1 MEGPC
6 RKLPAGR
13 CGRARSTRDL
23 EPVFGTSPDDGK
35 LSSDRLGR
43 VSSPAVLVVVV
54 FDKTDV
60 LVIGD
65 FRGSESS
72 RGISARFQP
81 RQSLYF
87 FRGTWLSGSSEV
99 AGQGSR
105 LLTAIFFLVFLVL
118 CHVDRTRLFHPLAD
132 ARAPQLAHRSTMR
145 PFIRRST
152 LAIVLICFLV
162 APRCV
167 LAKPRPR
174 VPEKLDDVVDDEE
187 DDEYKSWGMTKR
199 QLAMEREMEGGGPP
213 GGGGG
218 GFDLSELTKGGKG
231 GGFDALAAAS
241 SGPQMTFV
249 KLNPPPDGSTRT
261 QKQVDELSGKWATL
275 LRSGGMSENL
285 YAIDVDTVLINMADG
300 KYMPEVRE
308 FLWEQDEVESFEWNS
323 RVWKKGEST
332 PTPRKQTEDAKFGKN
347 GSKGKKKRKAKKK
360 RAKKAAKDGEL

>member
-6 RKLPAGR
+6 RKVPARR

-72 RGISARFQP
+72 LGISARFQP

-87 FRGTWLSGSSEV
+87 SQTHVAFGFIGGCGSGFPVVDCNFFFGFFGFMPSSIERGCSIHWPT
-99 AGQGSR
+99 
-105 LLTAIFFLVFLVL
+105 
-118 CHVDRTRLFHPLAD
+118 H
-132 ARAPQLAHRSTMR
+132 ARPFAHRSTMR

-323 RVWKKGEST
+323 RVWKKGESK

-347 GSKGKKKRKAKKK
+347 GKGKKKRKARKK

>member
-1 MEGPC
+1 M
-6 RKLPAGR
+6 
-13 CGRARSTRDL
+13 
-23 EPVFGTSPDDGK
+23 
-35 LSSDRLGR
+35 
-43 VSSPAVLVVVV
+43 
-54 FDKTDV
+54 
-60 LVIGD
+60 
-65 FRGSESS
+65 
-72 RGISARFQP
+72 
-81 RQSLYF
+81 
-87 FRGTWLSGSSEV
+87 
-99 AGQGSR
+99 
-105 LLTAIFFLVFLVL
+105 LTAIYFFGFFWFYGT
-118 CHVDRTRLFHPLAD
+118 VDRTRLFHPSAD

-347 GSKGKKKRKAKKK
+347 GKGKKKRKAKKK

>member
-1 MEGPC
+1 M
-6 RKLPAGR
+6 
-13 CGRARSTRDL
+13 
-23 EPVFGTSPDDGK
+23 
-35 LSSDRLGR
+35 
-43 VSSPAVLVVVV
+43 
-54 FDKTDV
+54 
-60 LVIGD
+60 
-65 FRGSESS
+65 
-72 RGISARFQP
+72 
-81 RQSLYF
+81 
-87 FRGTWLSGSSEV
+87 
-99 AGQGSR
+99 
-105 LLTAIFFLVFLVL
+105 LTANIFFFF
-118 CHVDRTRLFHPLAD
+118 CGTVDRTRRGCSIHWPTH
-132 ARAPQLAHRSTMR
+132 ARPFAHRSTMR

-347 GSKGKKKRKAKKK
+347 GKGKKKRKAKKK

>member
-1 MEGPC
+1 
-6 RKLPAGR
+6 
-13 CGRARSTRDL
+13 
-23 EPVFGTSPDDGK
+23 TSPDDGK
-35 LSSDRLGR
+35 LSSDRLGC

-72 RGISARFQP
+72 RGSRLGFNRANHFT
-81 RQSLYF
+81 F
-87 FRGTWLSGSSEV
+87 FRLTWLSGSSEV

-105 LLTAIFFLVFLVL
+105 LLTAIYFFGFFWFYGT
-118 CHVDRTRLFHPLAD
+118 VDRTKLFHPSAD

-241 SGPQMTFV
+241 SG
-249 KLNPPPDGSTRT
+249 
-261 QKQVDELSGKWATL
+261 
-275 LRSGGMSENL
+275 
-285 YAIDVDTVLINMADG
+285 
-300 KYMPEVRE
+300 
-308 FLWEQDEVESFEWNS
+308 
-323 RVWKKGEST
+323 
-332 PTPRKQTEDAKFGKN
+332 
-347 GSKGKKKRKAKKK
+347 
-360 RAKKAAKDGEL
+360 